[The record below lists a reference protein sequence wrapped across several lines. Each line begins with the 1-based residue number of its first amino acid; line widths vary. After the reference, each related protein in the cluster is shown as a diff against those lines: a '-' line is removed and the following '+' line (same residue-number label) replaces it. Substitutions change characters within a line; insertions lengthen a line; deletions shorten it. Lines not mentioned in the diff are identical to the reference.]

1 MHLGYVCVGVRTVC
15 MQMCIYIRVYMW
27 GGQRSTVHLVFLRQ
41 GLTSLESITQ
51 AKQADQQ
58 SLGVLLS
65 PLMPNPVLGF
75 LMCHLPRLFFL
86 GSGGLNPGLHACK
99 ANTSLAEPCSQ
110 AETKTKQITKSFI
123 DKADPGIQIRS
134 VWTSISHHQPNF
146 KISKRLLW
154 QESHH

>member
-1 MHLGYVCVGVRTVC
+1 MKQFSRDSTQVNPLMCVCVFVCVHMVHVC
-15 MQMCIYIRVYMW
+15 MPHALAVCVCRCTYCVHANVYLHTCVHVRRPEVNCPPCFFKT
-27 GGQRSTVHLVFLRQ
+27 RS
-41 GLTSLESITQ
+41 LTSLESITQ

-99 ANTSLAEPCSQ
+99 AGTLSTELS
-110 AETKTKQITKSFI
+110 S
-123 DKADPGIQIRS
+123 
-134 VWTSISHHQPNF
+134 
-146 KISKRLLW
+146 
-154 QESHH
+154 